1 MDTPIG
7 EQMRDNGICIGDAI
21 GYLRR
26 EQGPSLELI
35 AQELAMDANAYA
47 LMESNHIAVNDIT
60 LQRLAQI
67 FNVSLIELLTLQ
79 LKLIEA
85 KEDSALTATIQKQEL
100 ERIEGLYKDQLNH
113 LQEEARYLRR
123 LVDSLASRS

>member
-1 MDTPIG
+1 
-7 EQMRDNGICIGDAI
+7 MRDNGICIGNAI
-21 GYLRR
+21 SHLRNK
-26 EQGPSLELI
+26 QGHTLELI
-35 AQELAMDANAYA
+35 AHELAMDVNAYA
-47 LMESNHIAVNDIT
+47 MLENNQLAVNDNA
-60 LQRLAQI
+60 LHRLAKT
-67 FNVSLIELLTLQ
+67 FNVSILELLTLQ

>member
-1 MDTPIG
+1 
-7 EQMRDNGICIGDAI
+7 MRDNGICIGNAI
-21 GYLRR
+21 SYLRN
-26 EQGPSLELI
+26 EQDQSLELI

-47 LMESNHIAVNDIT
+47 LLESNHIAVNDNT
-60 LQRLAQI
+60 LLRLAQI
-67 FNVSLIELLTLQ
+67 FNISLIELLTLQ

-113 LQEEARYLRR
+113 LQEEAHYLRA
-123 LVDSLASRS
+123 LLSKFAENS